1 MRFTLHASRNCFNNG
16 GYHEDDYLLFAFS
29 HCLFYHICSAC
40 RHYPVLVIFFAF
52 RRQTRFAAYLAPFVA
67 LRLLLFFV

>member
-40 RHYPVLVIFFAF
+40 RHYPVLVIFFLLF
-52 RRQTRFAAYLAPFVA
+52 EDFAAYLAPFVA
-67 LRLLLFFV
+67 LRSLLFFV